1 MGVDDLKISTLN
13 VNGLGEASKRR
24 DVFCFLREQKHDIYF
39 LQETHIKESL
49 ENYVRATWGYDL
61 WIAGNST
68 SSHGVAILFNST
80 FEHKIHKVIKD
91 PYGHYIIMDLEMLD
105 KRITLVNAYGPSAGD
120 NPQFFENV
128 FNLIN
133 GLGNGTIIS
142 GGDWNCLLNPAID
155 SRNYTGNH
163 FRPRS
168 RARIISR
175 MSDLD
180 LIDVFRKL
188 YPDKRAYSWR
198 KFNSIK
204 QGRLDYFL
212 ISNDLLGEIRS
223 SSIKPGYRS
232 DHSLVTIS
240 IKKKEFKRDRTFWKF
255 NNSLLKD
262 LDYVNIIKGLI
273 ETVKQQYAILIYS
286 PNELKDIPANEIQ
299 FNISDQLFFETLL
312 MEIRGKTISYSSH
325 KQKTEREKEK
335 NLNEKLSTIE
345 KNNPIS
351 EEDTTKIEEIRNELE
366 QLRKKKIE
374 GILVRSRANWIN
386 EGEKPTHY
394 FCNLENRNFVNKT
407 ISFLEKPNGE
417 IIENQAEILK
427 EVETFYSSLYSKRP
441 VNNVDISNILFEA
454 PKLAIQDV
462 DILKREITFHE
473 IALALKDMKNNKSP
487 GPDGFTVEFFKFF
500 FCDIGNF
507 YVRSI
512 NEGLNH
518 GKLSITQYQGVITC
532 IPKGDKPKQFLKN
545 WRPISLLN
553 VSYKILSSCI
563 ALRIQKV
570 LPNII
575 HNSQKGFMKGR
586 YIGENIRLLYDI
598 LAYTKAEN
606 LPGLIITIDFEKA
619 FDSVSW
625 CFIEKALVFFGFPD
639 KIVHWFKTLYRNP
652 TSCITFNGQY
662 SQWFKLER
670 GCRQGDPISPYL
682 YLICA
687 EIMSLMFRKNDNI
700 KGIKLKEEETLISL
714 FADDTTIFLDGSE
727 NSFHNTVRM
736 LDAFSSMSGLKVNN
750 DKTQIVWIGSSINC
764 GIKYMTDRNFVWDPG
779 TFQNLGITFTVNIN
793 DIVHLNFGDK
803 IDEVKRDLCK
813 WKRRNLTPIG
823 KITLIKTLVMA
834 KLTYLLINL
843 PDPPP
848 IFLEEIDNLITRF
861 LWGGKTNKIRKSTTY
876 KSYDKGGLKMYNIY
890 SSLAAFKISWLKRLE
905 NRDAA
910 DCLSLKLYPCLNN
923 LKKYGNYYTEKNMKD
938 ISNPFWHDVLKHL
951 NQLMKTPIRINNE
964 DIYSLLDEPIQ
975 YNTNLKRGNQVIIKK
990 EWIENNII
998 TIRDI
1003 TDDENSTL
1011 MDFNSFKT
1019 KYINTRNTHFLNF
1032 NGITHTIKQFLAS
1045 VKNNPNNKHICSF
1058 WVWDTIKNGNSKIR
1072 EALENDENPPTA
1084 TLKWNIKF
1092 PNLNWK
1098 TIFIKCFKTTIDTQ
1112 LQWFQAR
1119 IIHRILPTRRYL
1131 HMCKI
1136 VNSPHC
1142 LLCIN
1147 QEETLIHLFWEC
1159 NVVKKFWQDLE
1170 NILRNKCTNSARF
1183 SFSLE
1188 LIIFGTSPLIKTDKV
1203 IEFIILFAKF
1213 YIYKCRFQ
1221 DNIPN
1226 CPSYIINLKHR
1237 YHIEKQLAF
1246 RRNKYGLFQLS
1257 WYPYIGLF
1265 NNSDD

>member
-13 VNGLGEASKRR
+13 VNGLREANKRR

-39 LQETHIKESL
+39 LQETHIEESL
-49 ENYVRATWGYDL
+49 ENYVRASWGYDL

-68 SSHGVAILFNST
+68 NQNGVAILFNST

-91 PYGHYIIMDLEMLD
+91 PHGNYIIMDLDMLD
-105 KRITLVNAYGPSAGD
+105 KRITLVNVYGPSAGD
-120 NPQFFENV
+120 SPQFFEKI

-133 GLGNGTIIS
+133 DLGNETIIS

-155 SRNYTGNH
+155 SRNYTGNPL
-163 FRPRS
+163 RPRS
-168 RARIISR
+168 RTKISSC
-175 MSDLD
+175 MCDLD
-180 LIDVFRKL
+180 LVDVFRKL

-198 KFNSIK
+198 RFNSTK

-212 ISNDLLGEIRS
+212 ISNNLMGEIRS
-223 SSIKPGYRS
+223 SSISPGYRS
-232 DHSLVTIS
+232 DHSLVTIK

-262 LDYVNIIKGLI
+262 QEYVKTIKQLI
-273 ETVKQQYAILIYS
+273 ETIKQQYAILIYS
-286 PNELKDIPANEIQ
+286 PDELQNIPANEIQ

-325 KQKTEREKEK
+325 KKKADREKE
-335 NLNEKLSTIE
+335 NTLNENLTAIE

-351 EEDTTKIEEIRNELE
+351 EEDAAKIEEIKNELE

-374 GILVRSRANWIN
+374 GLLVRSRANWIN

-394 FCNLENRNFVNKT
+394 FCNLENRHFINKT
-407 ISFLEKPNGE
+407 VSFLERSNGE
-417 IIENQAEILK
+417 VIENQTDILK
-427 EVETFYSSLYSKRP
+427 EVENFYSSLYSKKQ
-441 VNNVDISNILFEA
+441 VTNVDISNIIFDA
-454 PKLAIQDV
+454 PKLPIQDV
-462 DILKREITFHE
+462 DLLKKEITVAE

-500 FCDIGNF
+500 YCDIGHF

-512 NEGLNH
+512 NEGLNQ
-518 GKLSITQYQGVITC
+518 GQLSITQYQGVITC

-553 VSYKILSSCI
+553 VPYKILSSCI

-625 CFIEKALVFFGFPD
+625 CFIEKALVFFGFPEN
-639 KIVHWFKTLYRNP
+639 IVHWFKTLYHNP

-662 SQWFKLER
+662 SKWFKLER

-687 EIMSLMFRKNDNI
+687 EIMSLMFRKNENI
-700 KGIKLKEEETLISL
+700 KGIKLKEEETLLSL
-714 FADDTTIFLDGSE
+714 FADDTTLFLDGSE
-727 NSFHNTVRM
+727 NSFQNTFNV

-779 TFQNLGITFTVNIN
+779 TFQNLGISFTVDIN
-793 DIVHLNFGDK
+793 DIIENNFSDK
-803 IDEVKRDLCK
+803 IEEIKRDLCK
-813 WKRRNLTPIG
+813 WKKRNLTPIG

-843 PDPPP
+843 PDPPAT
-848 IFLEEIDNLITRF
+848 FLQEIDNLLTRF
-861 LWGGKTNKIRKSTTY
+861 LWGGKINKIKKSTTY

-905 NRDAA
+905 NRNATDF
-910 DCLSLKLYPCLNN
+910 LSLKLYSCLNN
-923 LKKYGNYYTEKNMKD
+923 LKIYGNNYTEKNMKD
-938 ISNPFWHDVLKHL
+938 IKNPFWHDVLKHL
-951 NQLMKTPIRINNE
+951 NNLMKTPITINNE
-964 DIYSLLDEPIQ
+964 NLNSLLDEPIQ
-975 YNTNLKRGNQVIIKK
+975 YNDNIKRGNQVIIKK
-990 EWIENNII
+990 EWIDNNII

-1003 TDDENSTL
+1003 TNSDDLTL

-1019 KYINTRNTHFLNF
+1019 KYINTRNTHFLGF
-1032 NGITHTIKQFLAS
+1032 NGITHTIKQFLTKI
-1045 VKNNPNNKHICSF
+1045 KNNLDNKHICSF
-1058 WVWDTIKNGNSKIR
+1058 WVWETIKNGNLKIR
-1072 EALENDENPPTA
+1072 EALENDEILPTA
-1084 TLKWNIKF
+1084 TFKWNRIF

-1131 HMCKI
+1131 NMCKI
-1136 VNSPHC
+1136 VNSPQC
-1142 LLCIN
+1142 LFCLN
-1147 QEETLIHLFWEC
+1147 NEETLIHLFWEC

-1170 NILRNKCTNSARF
+1170 NMLRNKCINSARF

-1188 LIIFGTSPLIKTDKV
+1188 LVIFGTSSFIKTDKV

-1221 DNIPN
+1221 DSTPN
-1226 CPSYIINLKHR
+1226 HLTYMINLKHR
-1237 YHIEKQLAF
+1237 YLTEKLLAI
-1246 RRNKYGLFQLS
+1246 RCNKYSIFQRS
-1257 WYPYIGLF
+1257 WFPYISVF
-1265 NNSDD
+1265 DNNNN